1 MRPAFFNSNKQ
12 HGTATVTCLPK
23 ASYMYCIICFPRVMW
38 CHCDIPHCAKAKPY
52 GLAIWRMHALTIQ
65 ACWPHVRAPQAA
77 HPYPAPESAT
87 AQPWSGTAGAQRCEI
102 QTQQKASAVSVGD
115 LLFAPRLTC
124 PPNSHPDTPF
134 FSYPHPLP
142 QCHPTHTLPIITR
155 FTDASML
162 PPSPVV
168 ARRSTPAKSAGHAVS
183 SCCKVTPGD
192 SCRDDVQ
199 DCASADTSL
208 CVPWSDRRGDHRK
221 D

>member
-142 QCHPTHTLPIITR
+142 QCHPTHTLPLITR
-155 FTDASML
+155 LTDASML

-168 ARRSTPAKSAGHAVS
+168 ARRSTPPFYG
-183 SCCKVTPGD
+183 TPSFVLD
-192 SCRDDVQ
+192 LSP
-199 DCASADTSL
+199 APAPTHPPPPPPPPL
-208 CVPWSDRRGDHRK
+208 HRHPTQMHPHNATPHTPCQ
-221 D
+221 